1 MATTLVLG
9 GTRSGKTR
17 HARRLLAAHPAL
29 TLIDASGDASGHAS
43 TDEIHGPREM
53 AAEMPGATV
62 VHSLDVTRSI
72 LRSRTPVL
80 VDCLGTWVVGL
91 LNSWNSWD
99 DLEGSLQRAEES
111 AMELAALWADAPYD
125 SVAVSHEVGFCPMPV
140 EPRARLYQ
148 ETLGRVNAI
157 LSEVSTHTHVVIA
170 GRVLDLS
177 TAPIVR

>member
-17 HARRLLAAHPAL
+17 HARQLLPAGAAL
-29 TLIDASGDASGHAS
+29 TLIDASGNDSGHSA
-43 TDEIHGPREM
+43 TDDIHGPREI
-53 AAEMPGATV
+53 AAQHADATV
-62 VHSLDVTRSI
+62 LHTLDVTRSI

-91 LNSWNSWD
+91 LNEWNSWD
-99 DLEGSLQRAEES
+99 DLEGSLERIEQS
-111 AMELAALWADAPYD
+111 AYELAALWAAAPYD
-125 SVAVSHEVGFCPMPV
+125 SVAVSHEVGFCPMPL

-148 ETLGRVNAI
+148 EALGRVNAI
-157 LSEVSTHTHVVIA
+157 ISEVSSRTHVVIA

-177 TAPIVR
+177 NAPIVR